1 MMSSVTS
8 EVETM
13 DPVLTAKTRN
23 GERVGTESDKDLGFK
38 IEHSSQ
44 ILEKDVLDGL
54 TPSTL

>member
-1 MMSSVTS
+1 
-8 EVETM
+8 M